1 MQNKFFK
8 YSIVLIYILVKS
20 LILYQVSCGLMVS
33 MSGFHPV
40 DPGSNPSS
48 DSKLFYFLFFF
59 LDLAKI
65 SQKTEVEIRD
75 ASQFFEWILKFWP
88 QGF

>member
-1 MQNKFFK
+1 MISCMMPKKIFK

-20 LILYQVSCGLMVS
+20 LTLYQNLCGLMVS
-33 MSGFHPV
+33 RSGSHAV
-40 DPGSNPSS
+40 DSGLNPPSAP
-48 DSKLFYFLFFF
+48 KLFSFFFFF

-75 ASQFFEWILKFWP
+75 ATSFFE
-88 QGF
+88 

>member
-1 MQNKFFK
+1 MLIISCMMQNKFFK

-20 LILYQVSCGLMVS
+20 LILYQVLCGLMVS
-33 MSGFHPV
+33 MSGCRPV
-40 DPGSNPSS
+40 DPGSNPISA
-48 DSKLFYFLFFF
+48 SKLFSFFFFF

-75 ASQFFEWILKFWP
+75 ATSFFE
-88 QGF
+88 

>member
-1 MQNKFFK
+1 MLIISCMMEKKIFK

-20 LILYQVSCGLMVS
+20 LILYQSLCGLMVS

-40 DPGSNPSS
+40 DPGSNPLST
-48 DSKLFYFLFFF
+48 SKLFSFLFFF

-65 SQKTEVEIRD
+65 SQKIKVEIRD
-75 ASQFFEWILKFWP
+75 ARTFFE
-88 QGF
+88 